1 MPVGRRLRALEPRR
15 ASLRNNTMNADKTN
29 YDLLYNP
36 RLVVKNYQEIFD
48 RWEKHSERARATLD
62 CYLDVPY
69 GSSEAERMDIF
80 RAQGKSPGLL
90 MDIHR
95 GYWGSLDKKRFS
107 LVAPPLVK
115 AGITVAVPDYRL
127 CPAVQVA
134 DIAMQMVQARQW
146 LC

>member
-69 GSSEAERMDIF
+69 GSSPTERMNIF
-80 RAQGKSPGLL
+80 LAQWKRLGLL
-90 MDIHR
+90 INSH
-95 GYWGSLDKKRFS
+95 GGH
-107 LVAPPLVK
+107 PPTL
-115 AGITVAVPDYRL
+115 
-127 CPAVQVA
+127 
-134 DIAMQMVQARQW
+134 
-146 LC
+146 

>member
-48 RWEKHSERARATLD
+48 RWGKHSERARASLD

-69 GSSEAERMDIF
+69 GSSEAEKMDIF
-80 RAQGKSPGLL
+80 RAQGRSRGLL
-90 MDIHR
+90 MYIHG
-95 GYWGSLDKKRFS
+95 GYWACAAEKRFS
-107 LVAPPLVK
+107 CCGTPAPQ
-115 AGITVAVPDYRL
+115 GRS
-127 CPAVQVA
+127 
-134 DIAMQMVQARQW
+134 
-146 LC
+146 

>member
-48 RWEKHSERARATLD
+48 RWGEHSERARATLD

-69 GSSEAERMDIF
+69 GSSEAGKMDIF
-80 RAQGKSPGLL
+80 LAQGKSRGLL
-90 MDIHR
+90 SYMQG
-95 GYWGSLDKKRFS
+95 GYWPSLRYPWFS
-107 LVAPPLVK
+107 RVRP
-115 AGITVAVPDYRL
+115 T
-127 CPAVQVA
+127 
-134 DIAMQMVQARQW
+134 
-146 LC
+146 

>member
-48 RWEKHSERARATLD
+48 RWGEHSERARATLD

-69 GSSEAERMDIF
+69 GSREAGKMDIL
-80 RAQGKSPGLL
+80 RAQRKTPQLL
-90 MDIHR
+90 LYIHD
-95 GYWGSLDKKRFS
+95 GYGRS
-107 LVAPPLVK
+107 
-115 AGITVAVPDYRL
+115 
-127 CPAVQVA
+127 
-134 DIAMQMVQARQW
+134 
-146 LC
+146 

>member
-48 RWEKHSERARATLD
+48 RLGEHSERARATLD

-69 GSSEAERMDIF
+69 GSGEAEKKGIF
-80 RAQGKSPGLL
+80 RPPGKNPGPFRY
-90 MDIHR
+90 IPR
-95 GYWGSLDKKRFS
+95 GDWRPPDKKHLSFF
-107 LVAPPLVK
+107 APP
-115 AGITVAVPDYRL
+115 
-127 CPAVQVA
+127 PAQPGTT
-134 DIAMQMVQARQW
+134 
-146 LC
+146 